1 MLLLLIFLM
10 LYYLTMLYNINQQS
24 TQYCGINIDRKLWK
38 IFVSL
43 FNFFKLRNMNSILP
57 EFTARARIN
66 GKILFN

>member
-10 LYYLTMLYNINQQS
+10 LYYLIMLYNQQS

-57 EFTARARIN
+57 EFTARERIN